1 MSDLGQGT
9 PLQGVLRTDHSYR
22 LPDGQDFFF
31 FLKIP
36 WLWMCSLKS
45 RFCRASCITGPGPG
59 PTSKPSPYE
68 SQQTSR
74 CAACSDLCSSSSAHA
89 EEGRVPHLTTPVMPV
104 ASQEIALVPG
114 RSRLNHQPKLERKS
128 GGFSTKLFLCFVG
141 VVCCSIFTW
150 NSLAHPFC

>member
-1 MSDLGQGT
+1 MITVTGFLMHKI
-9 PLQGVLRTDHSYR
+9 L
-22 LPDGQDFFF
+22 

-36 WLWMCSLKS
+36 WLQMCSLKS
-45 RFCRASCITGPGPG
+45 RFCSASCITGPGPG
-59 PTSKPSPYE
+59 PTSKPSPHE

-89 EEGRVPHLTTPVMPV
+89 GQGTTPHTTPVMPV

-114 RSRLNHQPKLERKS
+114 KRRLSHQSRLESKS
-128 GGFSTKLFLCFVG
+128 GRFSTKLFLCFVG
-141 VVCCSIFTW
+141 LVCCSIFTW